1 MARIDGD
8 YIVQPVAKALDVLDY
23 IVRHGHMVS
32 LSEIVNALRL
42 PKTTVFRYL
51 QTLAATGFVA
61 HDIYRDRYG
70 TGPRLRE
77 LAQIDQT
84 LNCLRESALP
94 EMRFLVETFNETV
107 NLGVLS
113 DRQVVYIDMIEP
125 GRPLRAQAR
134 IGHRNPLHSTSL
146 GKAILAHLPE
156 SEALFPSD
164 NELPQRTINTVT
176 DIRKLNRQTADV
188 RRRGYAI
195 ERGEN
200 EDGLMCIGVP
210 ILDASGYPRAAISL
224 SAPERR
230 MSSLMTDNAADALK
244 GAAWRIAARLDQR
257 EPSAVRG

>member
-1 MARIDGD
+1 MAMPDGD
-8 YIVQPVAKALDVLDY
+8 YIVQPVVKALDVLDY
-23 IVRHGHMVS
+23 VVRHGHMVS
-32 LSEIVNALRL
+32 LSEIVNALQL

-51 QTLAATGFVA
+51 QTLSATGYVA
-61 HDIYRDRYG
+61 HDIHRDRYG
-70 TGPRLRE
+70 AGPRLRE
-77 LAQIDQT
+77 LALIDQS
-84 LNCLRESALP
+84 LNGLRESALP
-94 EMRFLVETFNETV
+94 EMRFLAETFKETI

-146 GKAILAHLPE
+146 GKAILAYLPE
-156 SEALFPSD
+156 STALFHRD
-164 NELPQRTINTVT
+164 HELPQRTINTVT
-176 DIRKLNRQTADV
+176 DVRKLQRQAEDV

-230 MSSLMTDNAADALK
+230 MSSVQTDSAADALK

-257 EPSAVRG
+257 EIAVARA